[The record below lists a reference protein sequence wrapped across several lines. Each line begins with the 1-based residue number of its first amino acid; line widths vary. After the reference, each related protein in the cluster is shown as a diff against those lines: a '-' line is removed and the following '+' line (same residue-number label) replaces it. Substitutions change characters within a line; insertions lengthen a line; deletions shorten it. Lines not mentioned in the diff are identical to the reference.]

1 MKKSGS
7 GILRACKILG
17 ILLLASV
24 AVLLIADRLLPRV
37 YFAKLTMEVKP
48 DNSGPINVFG
58 GERRLGFYP
67 WFLAAQFQILRSS
80 EILDQVIDNLKLTEV
95 WYAQGI
101 PMNQQTAFSRMAAAM
116 ELREVRKTGLIEVGV
131 YSSDPQESADIA
143 NTIAVVYQQK
153 RLGELQKRIERD
165 MEQLKEE
172 VEKQRKRAEE
182 ARAEATAMKEREGII
197 DPDPDAYG
205 LRAPSAPDN
214 VDLRPYLEAKTRA
227 LQAKRIYEAAQTKY
241 ATELLQRGIDF
252 DPAKIWEKAEPPT
265 EPTRFCLYRLR
276 HALARYSSR
285 YTRER

>member
-24 AVLLIADRLLPRV
+24 AVPLIADRFLPQV

-48 DNSGPINVFG
+48 TPSGQINVFG
-58 GERRLGFYP
+58 TEMRRGVDP
-67 WFLAAQFQILRSS
+67 EFLAMQFQILRGS

-95 WYAQGI
+95 WYAHGAE
-101 PMNQQTAFSRMAAAM
+101 MNKQTALSRMLAAM
-116 ELREVRKTGLIEVGV
+116 ELRGDPQTGLIEVGA
-131 YSSDPQESADIA
+131 YSPKPEEAADIA

-153 RLGELQKRIERD
+153 LLGDLQKDIVHW

-172 VEKQRKRAEE
+172 IEKQRKRAKE
-182 ARAEATAMKEREGII
+182 ALAEVAAIRERDGII

-227 LQAKRIYEAAQTKY
+227 FQAKRIYEAAQTKY

-252 DPAKIWEKAEPPT
+252 DPAKIWEKAEPPIK
-265 EPTRFCLYRLR
+265 PTRFCLYRLR